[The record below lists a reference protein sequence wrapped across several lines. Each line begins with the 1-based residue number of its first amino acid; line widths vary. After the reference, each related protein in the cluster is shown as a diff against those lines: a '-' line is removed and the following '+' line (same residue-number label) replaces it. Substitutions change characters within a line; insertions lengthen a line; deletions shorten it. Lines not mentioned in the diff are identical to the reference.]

1 MPSNDRHCPL
11 LILSHLHSFWEKN
24 CNSANSSGQLGN
36 GIASSWQGWFIS
48 ANTIVLASS
57 RLFRSPWFLSR
68 IFFSKRPTARIH
80 GSGEPVQRLS
90 LWKRISDIE
99 TGAPVRS
106 LGSRAFFDPSTDNRH
121 FSDCVTF
128 VFPAVFHVRRHTQIL
143 GVWRAES
150 FLSCG
155 YFPVF
160 LVSIHLGS
168 GIWDLGSDKQWAAET
183 SLKSLSSVSDA
194 SSCRLPSGIL
204 LLIRLHHVFCFPL
217 QRYHH
222 HRQNIHMC
230 VLQIKLKEVI
240 HNDPIM
246 TRVNQSRAMRSK
258 MGSHHSNHSRLLTT
272 VIWWPPCRLLHS

>member
-1 MPSNDRHCPL
+1 MERRHQGQTEVLKLSFPGKWKWFLSVSFCERSMPSNDRHCPL

-80 GSGEPVQRLS
+80 CSGEPAQRLS
-90 LWKRISDIE
+90 QWKRTSDIE
-99 TGAPVRS
+99 TGASVRS

-121 FSDCVTF
+121 FSDCGRF

-168 GIWDLGSDKQWAAET
+168 GIWDRT
-183 SLKSLSSVSDA
+183 SNEQQRRLSKVSRASLTLPRVAFLPEFFFLSVSITFFV
-194 SSCRLPSGIL
+194 IL
-204 LLIRLHHVFCFPL
+204 FNDIIIIGKTF
-217 QRYHH
+217 
-222 HRQNIHMC
+222 IC
-230 VLQIKLKEVI
+230 V
-240 HNDPIM
+240 
-246 TRVNQSRAMRSK
+246 S
-258 MGSHHSNHSRLLTT
+258 
-272 VIWWPPCRLLHS
+272 

>member
-80 GSGEPVQRLS
+80 GSGEPAQRLS

-121 FSDCVTF
+121 FSDCVRC
-128 VFPAVFHVRRHTQIL
+128 VFPIVGRVFFRQFSTFGGTRK
-143 GVWRAES
+143 S
-150 FLSCG
+150 
-155 YFPVF
+155 
-160 LVSIHLGS
+160 LGS
-168 GIWDLGSDKQWAAET
+168 GEQR
-183 SLKSLSSVSDA
+183 V
-194 SSCRLPSGIL
+194 SCRAAIFQFS
-204 LLIRLHHVFCFPL
+204 
-217 QRYHH
+217 
-222 HRQNIHMC
+222 
-230 VLQIKLKEVI
+230 
-240 HNDPIM
+240 
-246 TRVNQSRAMRSK
+246 
-258 MGSHHSNHSRLLTT
+258 
-272 VIWWPPCRLLHS
+272 

>member
-80 GSGEPVQRLS
+80 GSGEPAQRLS

-121 FSDCVTF
+121 FSDCVRC

-143 GVWRAES
+143 AWGLASRE
-150 FLSCG
+150 
-155 YFPVF
+155 FPVVQLF
-160 LVSIHLGS
+160 SSFPSFHSS

-204 LLIRLHHVFCFPL
+204 LLIRLHHVFCYPL

-222 HRQNIHMC
+222 HCQNLYMC
-230 VLQIKLKEVI
+230 VL
-240 HNDPIM
+240 
-246 TRVNQSRAMRSK
+246 
-258 MGSHHSNHSRLLTT
+258 
-272 VIWWPPCRLLHS
+272 

>member
-80 GSGEPVQRLS
+80 GSGEPAQRLS

-121 FSDCVTF
+121 FSDCVRF

-143 GVWRAES
+143 GVWRSES

-160 LVSIHLGS
+160 LVFIHLGS
-168 GIWDLGSDKQWAAET
+168 GIGQAMSSRDVSQ
-183 SLKSLSSVSDA
+183 KSLERLWRFLVSPSFRNSSSYPSPSRFLL
-194 SSCRLPSGIL
+194 SSSTISSPLPK
-204 LLIRLHHVFCFPL
+204 PL
-217 QRYHH
+217 YV
-222 HRQNIHMC
+222 C
-230 VLQIKLKEVI
+230 
-240 HNDPIM
+240 PIDK
-246 TRVNQSRAMRSK
+246 TQGGDS
-258 MGSHHSNHSRLLTT
+258 
-272 VIWWPPCRLLHS
+272 

>member
-68 IFFSKRPTARIH
+68 IFFSNRPTARIH
-80 GSGEPVQRLS
+80 GSGEPAQRLS

-121 FSDCVTF
+121 FSDCVRC

-143 GVWRAES
+143 GVWRTES

-160 LVSIHLGS
+160 LVFIHLGS
-168 GIWDLGSDKQWAAET
+168 GIGQAMSSRDVSQ
-183 SLKSLSSVSDA
+183 KSLERLWRFLVSPSFRNSSSYPSPSRFLL
-194 SSCRLPSGIL
+194 SSSTISSSLAKHLYVC
-204 LLIRLHHVFCFPL
+204 PL
-217 QRYHH
+217 YKTQGGD
-222 HRQNIHMC
+222 I
-230 VLQIKLKEVI
+230 
-240 HNDPIM
+240 
-246 TRVNQSRAMRSK
+246 
-258 MGSHHSNHSRLLTT
+258 
-272 VIWWPPCRLLHS
+272 

>member
-80 GSGEPVQRLS
+80 HSDKPVQRLS

-99 TGAPVRS
+99 TPQ
-106 LGSRAFFDPSTDNRH
+106 
-121 FSDCVTF
+121 CV
-128 VFPAVFHVRRHTQIL
+128 VSIL
-143 GVWRAES
+143 GPFSIHRLITVIFPIVWGVFFRLWDVCFSGS
-150 FLSCG
+150 FPRSAAHANPWGLAIRE
-155 YFPVF
+155 FPVVRLF
-160 LVSIHLGS
+160 SSFPSFHSS

-204 LLIRLHHVFCFPL
+204 LLIRLHHVFCYPL

-230 VLQIKLKEVI
+230 VLQIKL
-240 HNDPIM
+240 
-246 TRVNQSRAMRSK
+246 
-258 MGSHHSNHSRLLTT
+258 GSIKAGQWGQKLVL
-272 VIWWPPCRLLHS
+272 II